1 MEHMCTEKTWQ
12 MQSTSS
18 ADTEALGERVGARLK
33 GGEVLEL
40 LSDLGGGKTTFV
52 RGLARGAG
60 STDAVASPTF
70 TISRE
75 YRASK
80 YTIVHFDFY
89 RLDEPGIIAEELR
102 EVINDPLSVV
112 VIEWGDIVQDV
123 LPQQRLSLHI
133 AQTGD
138 ETRDITCQYAPELAY
153 LLAGEKQ

>member
-1 MEHMCTEKTWQ
+1 MCTEKTWQ